1 MQNQKK
7 VTLTEDF
14 INELNDYDLNEKI
27 VIFGDSFASSD
38 GDFNFKENEI
48 EHNNKAGMVYIC
60 RTSSYTKANL
70 ELWEQKKV
78 ELVYNIQNNNYS
90 VI

>member
-1 MQNQKK
+1 M
-7 VTLTEDF
+7 
-14 INELNDYDLNEKI
+14 NDYNLNEKI

-48 EHNNKAGMVYIC
+48 EHNNKLVWCFTDA
-60 RTSSYTKANL
+60 SYTKS
-70 ELWEQKKV
+70 KFGT
-78 ELVYNIQNNNYS
+78 LVCNIQNNNYS